1 MWHIACNI
9 LVGVVSHNISKGFF
23 MLRAAIIFF
32 VMGLLAFFFGA
43 YGFAGVSIE
52 VGKLL
57 LVVFLVFS
65 LISFVGGIT
74 TDKNLR

>member
-1 MWHIACNI
+1 
-9 LVGVVSHNISKGFF
+9 

-32 VMGLLAFFFGA
+32 VMGLLAFLFGA

-57 LVVFLVFS
+57 LVVLLVFS

>member
-1 MWHIACNI
+1 
-9 LVGVVSHNISKGFF
+9 

-32 VMGLLAFFFGA
+32 VMGLLAFLSGL
-43 YGFAGVSIE
+43 YGFAGVTIE

-57 LVVFLVFS
+57 LVIFLVFS
-65 LISFVGGIT
+65 IISFVGGIT

>member
-1 MWHIACNI
+1 
-9 LVGVVSHNISKGFF
+9 

-32 VMGLLAFFFGA
+32 VMGLLAFLSGL
-43 YGFAGVSIE
+43 YGFAGFTIE

-57 LVVFLVFS
+57 LVIFLVFS
-65 LISFVGGIT
+65 IISFVGGIT

>member
-1 MWHIACNI
+1 
-9 LVGVVSHNISKGFF
+9 

-32 VMGLLAFFFGA
+32 VMGLLAFLFGA
-43 YGFAGVSIE
+43 YGLAGVSIE